1 MMIKDEMNKKKFIE
15 SYFEEFGKCA
25 FADLIDDS
33 LIRAAEI
40 LTEAK
45 ENGKKVLFAGNG
57 ASATIANHC
66 ALDYTKQAKIRSISF
81 SDSGFLTAY
90 GNDYGYDYWVEKAL
104 EHFADKGDIV
114 VLISSSGSS
123 PNILNAASYAKKK
136 GLETI
141 TFSGFESDNPLKQLG
156 DINFWANSKSY
167 NIIETT
173 HMLWLVTICDF
184 IIGKKEYSVTS

>member
-1 MMIKDEMNKKKFIE
+1 MNKKKFIE

>member
-1 MMIKDEMNKKKFIE
+1 MIKDEMNKKKFIE